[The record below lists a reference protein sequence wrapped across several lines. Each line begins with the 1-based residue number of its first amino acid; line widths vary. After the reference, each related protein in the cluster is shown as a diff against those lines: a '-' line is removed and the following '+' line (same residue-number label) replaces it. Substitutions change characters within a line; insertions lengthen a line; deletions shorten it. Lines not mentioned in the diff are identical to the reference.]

1 MYELASRPEQTLH
14 VAIVAAR
21 CIGGDVQN
29 GAVPGLLSS
38 TDAVT
43 QEQTLGS
50 WADLAPAGFY
60 CNDVQS

>member
-1 MYELASRPEQTLH
+1 MWPLWLP
-14 VAIVAAR
+14 R

-29 GAVPGLLSS
+29 GAGPGLLSS